1 MVRGQFRRVCFMGK
15 GGNIKTHFLM
25 LLVAIIWGFSWAI
38 GRILSLEIPPM
49 TGALLRY
56 LLTMIIFY
64 IWFLALKIK
73 GSDVRFIPDSK
84 NTLKSLIIIGFT
96 GVLCYQ
102 FFFMHGMYYTAAG
115 DASLIITFN
124 PIFTVILAAP
134 LLGQPISKKMFT
146 GLICGFVGVGIV
158 TGWSPN
164 TQIDFEDRI
173 LGDLLILCASF
184 SWATTTNM
192 TKRLMEGRDGIN
204 NYTSLEIVV
213 WYSLIGTIMMV
224 PFVIYEVSRNGLIL
238 PTNEGWLAILYLGAF
253 STVLAYYWFTIG
265 IEKLGATAASSYI
278 FLVPLFGILGGW
290 WLLDENLGYSII
302 IGFIMILMGVRI
314 VQVESAR
321 LNTS

>member
-1 MVRGQFRRVCFMGK
+1 
-15 GGNIKTHFLM
+15 M

-49 TGALLRY
+49 TGAWLRY
-56 LLTMIIFY
+56 ILTIIIFY
-64 IWFLALKIK
+64 IWFLMLKIK
-73 GSDVRFIPDSK
+73 GNKVRWLPD
-84 NTLKSLIIIGFT
+84 NKSTFRSLLIIGFT

-134 LLGQPISKKMFT
+134 LLGQAISKKMFL
-146 GLICGFVGVGIV
+146 GLFCGFIGVGIV

-164 TQIDFEDRI
+164 TQINFEDRI

-192 TKRLMEGRDGIN
+192 TKRLMEGKDGIN

-213 WYSLIGTIMMV
+213 WYSLIGTIMMT
-224 PFVIYEVSRNGLIL
+224 PFVIYDVWINGLIL
-238 PTNEGWLAILYLGAF
+238 PTREGWLAIVYLAAF

-290 WLLDENLGYSII
+290 WLLEENLGYSII

-314 VQVESAR
+314 VQIESAR
-321 LNTS
+321 LKIS

>member
-1 MVRGQFRRVCFMGK
+1 MIKVN
-15 GGNIKTHFLM
+15 NIKTHFLM

-49 TGALLRY
+49 TGAWLRY
-56 LLTMIIFY
+56 ILTIIIFY
-64 IWFLALKIK
+64 IWFLILKIK
-73 GSDVRFIPDSK
+73 GNKVRWLPD
-84 NTLKSLIIIGFT
+84 NKSTFRSLLIIGFT

-124 PIFTVILAAP
+124 PIFTVVLAAP
-134 LLGQPISKKMFT
+134 LLGQAISKKMFL
-146 GLICGFVGVGIV
+146 GLFCGFIGVGIV

-164 TQIDFEDRI
+164 TQINFEDRI

-192 TKRLMEGRDGIN
+192 TKRLMEGKDGIN

-213 WYSLIGTIMMV
+213 WYSLIGTIMMT
-224 PFVIYEVSRNGLIL
+224 PFVIYDVWINGLIL
-238 PTNEGWLAILYLGAF
+238 PTREGWLAIGYLGAF

-290 WLLDENLGYSII
+290 WLLEENLGYSII
-302 IGFIMILMGVRI
+302 IGFMMILMGVRI
-314 VQVESAR
+314 VQIESAR
-321 LNTS
+321 LKIS